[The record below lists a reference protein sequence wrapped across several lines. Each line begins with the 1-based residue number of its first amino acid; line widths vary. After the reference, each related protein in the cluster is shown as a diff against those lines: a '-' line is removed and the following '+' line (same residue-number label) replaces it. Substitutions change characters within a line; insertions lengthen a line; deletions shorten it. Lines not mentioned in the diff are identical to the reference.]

1 MSQCVSSCDGGRGHQ
16 RGRFHHGGGDWRSEA
31 ANGRYGHGGVQMSEL
46 FCETCG
52 RPLAACVKQRNYP
65 KICSSVFGIAQA
77 FTQGEDNADKADKAD
92 KVRDEGCAITVAG
105 VK

>member
-1 MSQCVSSCDGGRGHQ
+1 
-16 RGRFHHGGGDWRSEA
+16 
-31 ANGRYGHGGVQMSEL
+31 MSEL